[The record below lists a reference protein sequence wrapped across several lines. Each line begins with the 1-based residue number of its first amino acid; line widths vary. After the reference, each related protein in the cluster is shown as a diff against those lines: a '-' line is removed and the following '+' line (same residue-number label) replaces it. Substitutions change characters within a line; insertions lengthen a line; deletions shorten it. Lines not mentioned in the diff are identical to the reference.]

1 MQHRYS
7 RKYYAVA
14 RGQEIG
20 VYGSWSKCWEQV
32 DGYSGAVFRKFYSRT
47 DAQDFINSYNFYP
60 NRTYDGVPIVYVDGA
75 CPDNGKQNAQA
86 GYGVFWGDGH
96 PDNESGPLPGRATNN
111 RAEFFAAICAIEQ
124 ALERGLEALV
134 VRTDSE
140 LLVKS
145 LTKYIFTWRCNNWT
159 TYNGSPLRNKDFLK
173 RLNKLMRQIDVQFE
187 HVDAHCG
194 DYGND
199 QADYFARQ
207 GARIRIKYH
216 R

>member
-1 MQHRYS
+1 MVVGPNAGNKSMDTPVQCSGNFILGQMHRIS
-7 RKYYAVA
+7 LTRIIFTQT
-14 RGQEIG
+14 GPMT
-20 VYGSWSKCWEQV
+20 
-32 DGYSGAVFRKFYSRT
+32 VFRLCT
-47 DAQDFINSYNFYP
+47 LMALAQ
-60 NRTYDGVPIVYVDGA
+60 TME
-75 CPDNGKQNAQA
+75 KQNAQA